1 MNENEHDV
9 ELWCDETL
17 PELYDEGMFDYEEIS
32 EDIWEAVAAAM
43 EPVLDVFEEEE
54 DREEMADALTE
65 AAREWFRLHHETVLE
80 SIQTVPTYRITDLCN
95 KPQTAQHSAEWY
107 NQRRHRLTASEF
119 NQILDGRRG
128 ALLRQKLS
136 ADTGD
141 RVGLTAPVGIAQPDG
156 EMNATT
162 WGHRFESIVRQIYE
176 LEIAGVGT
184 VNDTLGRF
192 THQTI
197 KWLSASPDGLVT
209 AGPLQGRLVE
219 IKAPKSRQPDEFVPA
234 EYYVQMQIQMEVCN
248 LDAVDFVE
256 AQFKQRPV
264 EALTEQDQAAY
275 TKAAWKGRIEVRG
288 HLDDPTTWRYV
299 YSEPVEDLEDAVFSK
314 RTQSEDMPT
323 LESSVWWL
331 TGWYPR
337 TVLRNRVWWQT
348 VGWPNA
354 ELFWAEVE
362 SLRGQHQ
369 NQDTIVHVED
379 GWIGS

>member
-1 MNENEHDV
+1 MNEQDL

-32 EDIWEAVAAAM
+32 EDVWEAVAAAM
-43 EPVLDVFEEEE
+43 EPVLDGIDDNEEI
-54 DREEMADALTE
+54 ADALTE
-65 AAREWFRLHHETVLE
+65 AAREWFRLHHETVIE
-80 SIQTVPTYRITDLCN
+80 AIPTVPTYRITDLCN

-119 NQILDGRRG
+119 QQILDGRRG

-141 RVGLTAPVGIAQPDG
+141 RVGFASPVGIAQPDG

-162 WGHRFESIVRQIYE
+162 WGHRFESVVKRIYE
-176 LEIAGVGT
+176 FELAGTGT
-184 VNDTLGRF
+184 VNAGLGRF
-192 THQTI
+192 THSTI

-209 AGPLQGRLVE
+209 EGPLQGRLVE
-219 IKAPKSRQPDEFVPA
+219 IKAPKTRQPGDFVPA

-256 AQFKQRPV
+256 AQFQQRPV
-264 EALTEQDQAAY
+264 ESLTLKDQNAY
-275 TKAAWKGRIEVRG
+275 AKAAWKGRIEVRG
-288 HLDDPTTWRYV
+288 HLDDPGSWRYV
-299 YSEPVEDLEDAVFSK
+299 YSEPVEDLEDAVFSERK
-314 RTQSEDMPT
+314 QAEDMPT

-337 TVLRNRVWWQT
+337 TVLRNRTWWQT

-362 SLRGQHQ
+362 SLRDQH
-369 NQDTIVHVED
+369 QDTIVHVGSD
-379 GWIGS
+379 SSWIGSNSQ

>member
-1 MNENEHDV
+1 MNEQDL

-17 PELYDEGMFDYEEIS
+17 PELYDEGMFDYEETS
-32 EDIWEAVAAAM
+32 EDVWEAVAAAM
-43 EPVLDVFEEEE
+43 EPVLDAFEEEA

-65 AAREWFRLHHETVLE
+65 AAREWFRLHHETVIE
-80 SIQTVPTYRITDLCN
+80 AIPTVPTYRITDLCN
-95 KPQTAQHSAEWY
+95 KPQTAQHTAEWY
-107 NQRRHRLTASEF
+107 NQRRNRLTASEF
-119 NQILDGRRG
+119 QQILDGRRG

-141 RVGLTAPVGIAQPDG
+141 RVGFVAPVGIAQPDG

-162 WGHRFESIVRQIYE
+162 WGHRFESVVKRIYE
-176 LEIAGVGT
+176 LELAGTGT
-184 VNDTLGRF
+184 VNAGLGRF
-192 THQTI
+192 THPSI

-209 AGPLQGRLVE
+209 EGPLQGRLVE
-219 IKAPKSRQPDEFVPA
+219 IKAPKTRQPGEFVPA

-264 EALTEQDQAAY
+264 EALTQQDQYACD
-275 TKAAWKGRIEVRG
+275 KATWKGRIEVRG
-288 HLDDPTTWRYV
+288 YLDEPATWKYRYT
-299 YSEPVEDLEDAVFSK
+299 EPVEDLEDAVFSAS
-314 RTQSEDMPT
+314 TESEDPL

-362 SLRGQHQ
+362 SLRGQYQ
-369 NQDTIVHVED
+369 DQDQDTIVHVED